1 MNILNKIFIS
11 VDITNVEG
19 VQDCKKWSPNGH
31 HILNKLKKKNRA
43 ELVNTV
49 LGIKDFQ
56 SVLDVISIHIISH
69 LNVLCTQILQKDVNI
84 YEIT

>member
-11 VDITNVEG
+11 VEIINVEG

-31 HILNKLKKKNRA
+31 HILNQLKKNRVDQ
-43 ELVNTV
+43 LSTV

-56 SVLDVISIHIISH
+56 SVLDVVSIHIISH

>member
-1 MNILNKIFIS
+1 M
-11 VDITNVEG
+11 
-19 VQDCKKWSPNGH
+19 
-31 HILNKLKKKNRA
+31 
-43 ELVNTV
+43 VNTV

-56 SVLDVISIHIISH
+56 SLLDVISVHIISH